1 MNKMIQTA
9 VTIALVAGSTTALAC
24 DYPDRIGLPNGATA
38 AKQDMIDGVNAI
50 KIWQQALVDY
60 RLCIEE
66 ETNASIAAL
75 ADSDATVEE
84 QEVSKFL
91 LQKKLTE
98 KHDASVDDE
107 QRLAAEFNEQL
118 GLYKNQNK

>member
-1 MNKMIQTA
+1 MIRTA
-9 VTIALVAGSTTALAC
+9 ITIALIAGSTTAIAC
-24 DYPDRIGLPNGATA
+24 DYPDRIGVPNGATA
-38 AKQDMIDGVNAI
+38 TKQDMIDGVNAI
-50 KIWQQALVDY
+50 KTWQQALVDY

-66 ETNASIAAL
+66 ETNESIAAL

-84 QEVSKFL
+84 KETSKVL
-91 LQKKLTE
+91 LQTKLTE

-107 QRLAAEFNEQL
+107 QRLAAEFNVQL